1 MAHNKEAEKAFDR
14 HEDDDALRASVNE
27 YENFMDTTVWSD
39 MKMTIEDRID
49 ILQRNLEVAENLDE
63 VRGYQY
69 AIAEMRA
76 MLQLPEYLKE
86 CIIEE
91 SQSQQK

>member
-1 MAHNKEAEKAFDR
+1 MAHNKEAKKAFDR